1 MEYTSAFPLRSHA
14 EAASTLLIG
23 YSAPFYALPIFSRK
37 HPEARCAYCLL
48 VLVVWTLMQV
58 LPAPVAC
65 MFPPLVLAAS
75 NTISDDDAIAGY
87 ASPYALHVVA
97 VMLFIRLGHSLSL
110 FDRAAMVVIRHKGT
124 RVRSLMLVFSA
135 LSLLATLFLDN
146 GVTTLLMA
154 ALIERA
160 AKALQDTT
168 IQAYQKRAL
177 FNKVTRGFSRY
188 RRKTF
193 EDLLMRDAE
202 QTEATSHQ
210 QSQALQ
216 QHDLQPCSSA
226 PCTEPGNDNDAV
238 WEACEQQP
246 AKRSPSL
253 ASSTQATR
261 KSSMAS
267 NSKFRLH
274 DSNVPRRI
282 SIMER
287 GHVVLPGISSPTPPR
302 VRGFGNTSANLSR
315 RMTLLSTAAMD
326 SVGLKEIA
334 SWETERYTSL
344 QRDLL
349 LGAVMVTVVG
359 SIVSPRGNTAN
370 VFLFSYLQMRF
381 SHFVLHITSWVMIIF
396 PVVGCA
402 LLACLSVMY
411 FALVRQYDA
420 EEDENARLE
429 ILKVIE
435 KQSEDLGALT
445 PVERLVIVVVIAAA
459 ALWLA
464 VHVIALFA
472 NGGRFTSI
480 SDQQTLVLDYLLV
493 ALLSSVAA
501 QWPAGRTEDGAAAP
515 SPPCAVDWRA
525 LVPHILWG
533 PLIIHGSVS
542 CIGRA
547 LQVSGAAYWIQAL
560 LNEFNL
566 FPPTTI
572 QIVLT
577 VLSSV
582 LTEFV
587 SIDVTVATLL
597 PIVVDLALKVPCNP
611 LYFAI
616 PVAVASST
624 TLVLP
629 TAAMSIAI
637 IDDVLTPCRRKMLIH
652 GTVVKVVTL
661 TSLIFSMNTV
671 GETLFSWS
679 ELPSWA
685 QQQPAP
691 NASSVAAIQ
700 RLLWGL

>member
-1 MEYTSAFPLRSHA
+1 MR
-14 EAASTLLIG
+14 
-23 YSAPFYALPIFSRK
+23 
-37 HPEARCAYCLL
+37 
-48 VLVVWTLMQV
+48 
-58 LPAPVAC
+58 
-65 MFPPLVLAAS
+65 
-75 NTISDDDAIAGY
+75 
-87 ASPYALHVVA
+87 
-97 VMLFIRLGHSLSL
+97 
-110 FDRAAMVVIRHKGT
+110 
-124 RVRSLMLVFSA
+124 LVFWLEPGA
-135 LSLLATLFLDN
+135 QSLELERPREVERQGNVGGDCYTHAIEVQTIKLGEAERVFL
-146 GVTTLLMA
+146 TA
-154 ALIERA
+154 
-160 AKALQDTT
+160 
-168 IQAYQKRAL
+168 
-177 FNKVTRGFSRY
+177 TRGFSRH

-210 QSQALQ
+210 QCQALQ
-216 QHDLQPCSSA
+216 QHDQPCSPAPSA
-226 PCTEPGNDNDAV
+226 EPSKDEYVAV
-238 WEACEQQP
+238 WEACEQHP
-246 AKRSPSL
+246 AKCSPSL
-253 ASSTQATR
+253 ASSTKETR
-261 KSSMAS
+261 KSSLAS
-267 NSKFRLH
+267 NMKFRLH
-274 DSNVPRRI
+274 DSSVPRRI

-302 VRGFGNTSANLSR
+302 ARGFGNSANLCTAR
-315 RMTLLSTAAMD
+315 RMTLMSTAAMD
-326 SVGLKEIA
+326 SIGLKEIA

-344 QRDLL
+344 QQDLL

-359 SIVSPRGNTAN
+359 SIVTPRGNTAN
-370 VFLFSYLQMRF
+370 IFLFSYLQMRF
-381 SHFVLHITSWVMIIF
+381 SNFVLHITSWVMIIV

-445 PVERLVIVVVIAAA
+445 
-459 ALWLA
+459 
-464 VHVIALFA
+464 
-472 NGGRFTSI
+472 
-480 SDQQTLVLDYLLV
+480 DQQTLVLDYLLV

-501 QWPAGRTEDGAAAP
+501 QWPAGRTEEGAAAP

-597 PIVVDLALKVPCNP
+597 PIVVDLVSDPLFVQALKIPCNP

-637 IDDVLTPCRRKMLIH
+637 LDDVLTPSRRKMLIH

-671 GETLFSWS
+671 GEMLFSWS

-691 NASSVAAIQ
+691 NASSTPAIQ
-700 RLLWGL
+700 RLLRGL

>member
-1 MEYTSAFPLRSHA
+1 MR
-14 EAASTLLIG
+14 
-23 YSAPFYALPIFSRK
+23 
-37 HPEARCAYCLL
+37 
-48 VLVVWTLMQV
+48 V

-65 MFPPLVLAAS
+65 VFPPLVLAAS

-87 ASPYALHVVA
+87 TSPYVLHVVA
-97 VMLFIRLGHSLSL
+97 VMLVIRLCRSLSL
-110 FDRAAMVVIRHKGT
+110 FDRAAVVVIRHKGT
-124 RVRSLMLVFSA
+124 RVRSLMLAFSA

-160 AKALQDTT
+160 AKALQDNT

-177 FNKVTRGFSRY
+177 FNKATRGFSRH

-202 QTEATSHQ
+202 QTEATAHQ

-216 QHDLQPCSSA
+216 QHDQPCSPAPSA
-226 PCTEPGNDNDAV
+226 ERSKDEDVAV
-238 WEACEQQP
+238 WEACEQHP
-246 AKRSPSL
+246 AKYSPSL
-253 ASSTQATR
+253 ASSMKETR
-261 KSSMAS
+261 KPSLAS
-267 NSKFRLH
+267 NLKFRLH
-274 DSNVPRRI
+274 DSCVPRRI

-302 VRGFGNTSANLSR
+302 ARGIGNSANLSR
-315 RMTLLSTAAMD
+315 RMTLMSTAAMD
-326 SVGLKEIA
+326 SIGLKEIA

-349 LGAVMVTVVG
+349 LGAVMVTVIG
-359 SIVSPRGNTAN
+359 SIVTPRGNTAN

-381 SHFVLHITSWVMIIF
+381 SNFVLHITSWVMIIF

-402 LLACLSVMY
+402 LLACLSVIY
-411 FALVRQYDA
+411 FVLVRQYDA

-445 PVERLVIVVVIAAA
+445 PVERLVVVAVVVTA

-464 VHVIALFA
+464 VHVIAFFA
-472 NGGRFTSI
+472 NGGRFTSL

-501 QWPAGRTEDGAAAP
+501 QWPAGRTEEGAAAA

-533 PLIIHGSVS
+533 PLVIHGSVS
-542 CIGRA
+542 CIGPA

-572 QIVLT
+572 QIVLA

-582 LTEFV
+582 LTEFI

-597 PIVVDLALKVPCNP
+597 PIVVDLALKIPCNP

-637 IDDVLTPCRRKMLIH
+637 LDDVLTPSRRKMLIH
-652 GTVVKVVTL
+652 GTVVKLVTV

-671 GETLFSWS
+671 GEMLFSWS

-685 QQQPAP
+685 QQRPAP
-691 NASSVAAIQ
+691 NASSTAAIQ
-700 RLLWGL
+700 RLLRGL

>member
-1 MEYTSAFPLRSHA
+1 
-14 EAASTLLIG
+14 
-23 YSAPFYALPIFSRK
+23 
-37 HPEARCAYCLL
+37 
-48 VLVVWTLMQV
+48 
-58 LPAPVAC
+58 
-65 MFPPLVLAAS
+65 
-75 NTISDDDAIAGY
+75 
-87 ASPYALHVVA
+87 
-97 VMLFIRLGHSLSL
+97 
-110 FDRAAMVVIRHKGT
+110 
-124 RVRSLMLVFSA
+124 
-135 LSLLATLFLDN
+135 
-146 GVTTLLMA
+146 
-154 ALIERA
+154 
-160 AKALQDTT
+160 
-168 IQAYQKRAL
+168 
-177 FNKVTRGFSRY
+177 
-188 RRKTF
+188 
-193 EDLLMRDAE
+193 MRDAE

-216 QHDLQPCSSA
+216 QHDQPCSSA

-334 SWETERYTSL
+334 SWETE
-344 QRDLL
+344 
-349 LGAVMVTVVG
+349 
-359 SIVSPRGNTAN
+359 
-370 VFLFSYLQMRF
+370 RF

>member
-1 MEYTSAFPLRSHA
+1 MEYSSAVALRSHA
-14 EAASTLLIG
+14 EAAATVLIG
-23 YSAPFYALPIFSRK
+23 YSAPVYALPIFSGK

-48 VLVVWTLMQV
+48 VLVVWTLMRV

-65 MFPPLVLAAS
+65 VFPPLVLAAS

-87 ASPYALHVVA
+87 TSPYVLHVVA
-97 VMLFIRLGHSLSL
+97 VMLVIRLCRSLSL
-110 FDRAAMVVIRHKGT
+110 FDRAAVVVIRHKGT
-124 RVRSLMLVFSA
+124 RVRSLMLAFSA

-160 AKALQDTT
+160 AKALQDNT

-177 FNKVTRGFSRY
+177 FNKATRGFSRH

-202 QTEATSHQ
+202 QTEATAHQ

-216 QHDLQPCSSA
+216 QHDQPCSPAPSA
-226 PCTEPGNDNDAV
+226 ERSKDEDVAV
-238 WEACEQQP
+238 WEACEQHP
-246 AKRSPSL
+246 AKYSPSL
-253 ASSTQATR
+253 ASSMKETR
-261 KSSMAS
+261 KPSLAS
-267 NSKFRLH
+267 NLKFRLH
-274 DSNVPRRI
+274 DSCVPRRI

-302 VRGFGNTSANLSR
+302 ARGIGNSANLSR
-315 RMTLLSTAAMD
+315 RMTLMSTAAMD
-326 SVGLKEIA
+326 SIGLKEIA

-349 LGAVMVTVVG
+349 LGAVMVTVIG
-359 SIVSPRGNTAN
+359 SIVTPRGNTAN

-381 SHFVLHITSWVMIIF
+381 SNFVLHITSWVMIIF

-402 LLACLSVMY
+402 LLACLSVIY
-411 FALVRQYDA
+411 FVLVRQYDA

-445 PVERLVIVVVIAAA
+445 
-459 ALWLA
+459 
-464 VHVIALFA
+464 
-472 NGGRFTSI
+472 
-480 SDQQTLVLDYLLV
+480 DQQTLVLDYLLV

-501 QWPAGRTEDGAAAP
+501 QWPAGRTEEGAAAA

-533 PLIIHGSVS
+533 PLVIHGSVS
-542 CIGRA
+542 CIGPA

-572 QIVLT
+572 QIVLA

-582 LTEFV
+582 LTEFI

-597 PIVVDLALKVPCNP
+597 PIVVDLALKIPCNP

-637 IDDVLTPCRRKMLIH
+637 LDDVLTPSRRKMLIH
-652 GTVVKVVTL
+652 GTVVKLVTV

-671 GETLFSWS
+671 GEMLFSWS

-685 QQQPAP
+685 QQRPAP
-691 NASSVAAIQ
+691 NASSTAAIQ
-700 RLLWGL
+700 RLLRGL

>member
-1 MEYTSAFPLRSHA
+1 MEYSSAVALRSHA
-14 EAASTLLIG
+14 EAAATVLIG
-23 YSAPFYALPIFSRK
+23 YSAPVYALPIFSGK

-48 VLVVWTLMQV
+48 VLVVWTLMRV

-65 MFPPLVLAAS
+65 VFPPLVLAAS

-87 ASPYALHVVA
+87 TSPYVLHVVA
-97 VMLFIRLGHSLSL
+97 VMLVIRLCRSLSL
-110 FDRAAMVVIRHKGT
+110 FDRAAVVVIRHKGT
-124 RVRSLMLVFSA
+124 RVRSLMLAFSA

-160 AKALQDTT
+160 AKALQDNT

-177 FNKVTRGFSRY
+177 FNKATRGFSRH

-202 QTEATSHQ
+202 QTEATAHQ

-216 QHDLQPCSSA
+216 QHDQPCSPAPSA
-226 PCTEPGNDNDAV
+226 ERSKDEDVAV
-238 WEACEQQP
+238 WEACEQHP
-246 AKRSPSL
+246 AKYSPSL
-253 ASSTQATR
+253 ASSMKETR
-261 KSSMAS
+261 KPSLAS
-267 NSKFRLH
+267 NLKFRLH
-274 DSNVPRRI
+274 DSCVPRRI

-302 VRGFGNTSANLSR
+302 ARGIGNSANLSR
-315 RMTLLSTAAMD
+315 RMTLMSTAAMD
-326 SVGLKEIA
+326 SIGLKEIA

-349 LGAVMVTVVG
+349 LGAVMVTVIG
-359 SIVSPRGNTAN
+359 SIVTPRGNTAN
-370 VFLFSYLQMRF
+370 VFLFSYLQ
-381 SHFVLHITSWVMIIF
+381 I
-396 PVVGCA
+396 
-402 LLACLSVMY
+402 
-411 FALVRQYDA
+411 DA

-445 PVERLVIVVVIAAA
+445 PVERLVVVAVVVTA

-464 VHVIALFA
+464 VHVIAFFA
-472 NGGRFTSI
+472 NGGRFTSL

-501 QWPAGRTEDGAAAP
+501 QWPAGRTEEGAAAA

-533 PLIIHGSVS
+533 PLVIHGSVS
-542 CIGRA
+542 CIGPA

-572 QIVLT
+572 QIVLA

-582 LTEFV
+582 LTEFI

-597 PIVVDLALKVPCNP
+597 PIVVDLALKIPCNP

-637 IDDVLTPCRRKMLIH
+637 LDDVLTPSRRKMLIH
-652 GTVVKVVTL
+652 GTVVKLVTV

-671 GETLFSWS
+671 GEMLFSWS

-685 QQQPAP
+685 QQRPAP
-691 NASSVAAIQ
+691 NASSTAAIQ
-700 RLLWGL
+700 RLLRGL